1 MQAQLQ
7 AQLEQHSCTP
17 GFNQALGFVFTSMHD
32 QPLHIRMQAGLLL
45 KNNVSRAGRQLA
57 EWPLA
62 LLQVLQTQ
70 VSTATGHS
78 PSAGTC

>member
-1 MQAQLQ
+1 MQARLQ
-7 AQLEQHSCTP
+7 EQLEQHSCTP

-32 QPLHIRMQAGLLL
+32 QPLHTRMQAGLLL
-45 KNNVSRAGRQLA
+45 KNNVGRAGHQLV

-70 VSTATGHS
+70 VSKV
-78 PSAGTC
+78 AGLNPN